1 MQITK
6 SVLVPHPAE
15 AMFDL
20 IEAVEHYPAFVN
32 GCRAVALLE
41 RTDDVVAARLTLR
54 QAGVSIELETRNPK
68 RRPVW
73 MEVKLTRGPFRHFL
87 GEWRLTPLNASACRI
102 DFTLAYEMDGVAG
115 RIAAPVFARI
125 ADNLVDAFV
134 ARAARVLPAGV
145 AAPKAPPSAALPA
158 QPPAA
163 PEPVSAIEP
172 VAPLFS
178 AEASSGIPS
187 EPPAVASATAPAT
200 DPDPGTPLMET
211 LKNDATLLELLRA
224 SKLATEL
231 TEEESRLLAGV
242 MTLHDLKEGEVLVH
256 EGTSDNHLYLLA
268 KGALGV
274 VKGVETPAERVTI
287 NTLSSGDFAGELSFM
302 DGQTRF
308 ASLVALSDARV
319 MGLEREKLESLLE
332 AHPWLVYRVMRAIIR
347 AVHQIQY
354 RLSMQQSEL
363 SNYIYK
369 QHGRY

>member
-1 MQITK
+1 MQIKK
-6 SVLVPHPAE
+6 SVLVPHAAE

-20 IEAVEHYPAFVN
+20 IEAVEHYPSFVP
-32 GCRAVALLE
+32 GCRAVILLE
-41 RTDDVVAARLTLR
+41 RSDDVVSARLTLR

-68 RRPVW
+68 RRPTW

-102 DFTLAYEMDGVAG
+102 DFTLAYEMEGVAG

-134 ARAARVLPAGV
+134 SRAARVLPAGV
-145 AAPKAPPSAALPA
+145 AAPKAPPMATA
-158 QPPAA
+158 
-163 PEPVSAIEP
+163 P
-172 VAPLFS
+172 VAPVAPIAPMAPTTATTIS
-178 AEASSGIPS
+178 P
-187 EPPAVASATAPAT
+187 EPAAAPAPATAPET
-200 DPDPGTPLMET
+200 DPDPGSTAMET

-224 SKLATEL
+224 SKLAAEL
-231 TEEESRLLAGV
+231 NDEESRLLASV

-256 EGTSDNHLYLLA
+256 EGTSDNHLYLLS
-268 KGALGV
+268 KGVLGV
-274 VKGVETPAERVTI
+274 VKGAETPAERVTL
-287 NTLSSGDFAGELSFM
+287 NTLSAGDFAGELSFM

-332 AHPWLVYRVMRAIIR
+332 ARPWLVYRVMRAIIR

>member
-1 MQITK
+1 MQIRK
-6 SVLVPHPAE
+6 SVLVPHAAE

-20 IEAVEHYPAFVN
+20 IEAAEHYPAFMP
-32 GCRAVALLE
+32 GCRAATILE
-41 RTDDVVAARLTLR
+41 RTEEVVAARLTLR

-68 RRPVW
+68 RRPTW

-102 DFTLAYEMDGVAG
+102 DFTLAYEMEGVAG

-163 PEPVSAIEP
+163 TEPVRAIEP
-172 VAPLFS
+172 IAPI
-178 AEASSGIPS
+178 IPPDIS
-187 EPPAVASATAPAT
+187 PEPAAVASVTAPAS
-200 DPDPGTPLMET
+200 DPDPGTSLMET

-224 SKLATEL
+224 SKLAAEL

>member
-1 MQITK
+1 
-6 SVLVPHPAE
+6 
-15 AMFDL
+15 
-20 IEAVEHYPAFVN
+20 
-32 GCRAVALLE
+32 
-41 RTDDVVAARLTLR
+41 
-54 QAGVSIELETRNPK
+54 
-68 RRPVW
+68 
-73 MEVKLTRGPFRHFL
+73 
-87 GEWRLTPLNASACRI
+87 
-102 DFTLAYEMDGVAG
+102 
-115 RIAAPVFARI
+115 
-125 ADNLVDAFV
+125 
-134 ARAARVLPAGV
+134 
-145 AAPKAPPSAALPA
+145 
-158 QPPAA
+158 
-163 PEPVSAIEP
+163 
-172 VAPLFS
+172 
-178 AEASSGIPS
+178 
-187 EPPAVASATAPAT
+187 
-200 DPDPGTPLMET
+200 MET
-211 LKNDATLLELLRA
+211 LKMDATLLELLRA
-224 SKLATEL
+224 SKLAAEL

-242 MTLHDLKEGEVLVH
+242 MTLHDLKEGDVLVH

-302 DGQTRF
+302 DAQTRF

>member
-1 MQITK
+1 MQIRK

-32 GCRAVALLE
+32 GCRAVVLLE
-41 RTDDVVAARLTLR
+41 RTDEVVAARLTLR

-68 RRPVW
+68 RRPTW

-134 ARAARVLPAGV
+134 ARAARVLPAGI
-145 AAPKAPPSAALPA
+145 AAPKAPPVAALPA
-158 QPPAA
+158 EPQVG
-163 PEPVSAIEP
+163 PEPERAIEP
-172 VAPLFS
+172 TAPDLS
-178 AEASSGIPS
+178 S
-187 EPPAVASATAPAT
+187 EPAPAAAPAT
-200 DPDPGTPLMET
+200 EPHSGSHAPMET
-211 LKNDATLLELLRA
+211 LKMDATLLELLRA
-224 SKLATEL
+224 SKLAAEL
-231 TEEESRLLAGV
+231 TEEESALLARV

-354 RLSMQQSEL
+354 RLSMRQSEL

>member
-15 AMFDL
+15 DMFDL
-20 IEAVEHYPAFVN
+20 IEAVEHYPAFVH

-68 RRPVW
+68 RRPTW

-134 ARAARVLPAGV
+134 ARAARTLPAGV

-163 PEPVSAIEP
+163 TAPVSAIEP
-172 VAPLFS
+172 VAPVIS
-178 AEASSGIPS
+178 PEVSSDISP
-187 EPPAVASATAPAT
+187 EPAAVASATAPAT

-224 SKLATEL
+224 SKLAAEL
-231 TEEESRLLAGV
+231 NEEESRLLAGV